1 MADMKRI
8 GGNVRKVYK
17 WNDAPSERP
26 LHSTKAP
33 SAQPVRRRSAKRS
46 NTAALLQWILIAFVV
61 CVMVLLSIFAISLKT
76 SEIEL
81 SRLEKEC
88 ALNQQKVI
96 NAQDELDY
104 AKSEENLLANA
115 KNMKFMYPQEDGMN
129 QKTIAL
135 PARSAEGAL
144 ASK

>member
-61 CVMVLLSIFAISLKT
+61 CVMVLLSIFAISFPGRYSFNFINDYFGLSGFYILKN
-76 SEIEL
+76 
-81 SRLEKEC
+81 
-88 ALNQQKVI
+88 LNC
-96 NAQDELDY
+96 LR
-104 AKSEENLLANA
+104 
-115 KNMKFMYPQEDGMN
+115 P
-129 QKTIAL
+129 
-135 PARSAEGAL
+135 
-144 ASK
+144 